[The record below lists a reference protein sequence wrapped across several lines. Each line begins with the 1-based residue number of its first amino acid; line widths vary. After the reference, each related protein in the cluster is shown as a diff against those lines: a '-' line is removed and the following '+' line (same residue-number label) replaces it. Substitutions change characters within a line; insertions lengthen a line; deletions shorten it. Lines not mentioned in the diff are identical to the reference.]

1 MNLYEHQGKELL
13 RRHGIPVQAGL
24 LAATPGE
31 AASATIEL
39 GCPVVLKAQVRS
51 GGRGKAG
58 GVRIIEHPDSAEQQ
72 AAEVLEL
79 TIGGERVERLLVEP
93 AAAIAREY
101 YLSASID
108 RSSGQSLLMF
118 AGEGGV
124 EIEELAASRPE
135 VIARVHVDP
144 LEGFQPHH
152 ARELLAGLDATAATQ
167 DLAAIVAQL
176 YRCFV
181 ESDATLCE
189 INPLAVADGVLLALD
204 AKVTIDDSALYRQ
217 PELAALA
224 SPPSDETLE
233 GFAAQQGV
241 TYVKLDGSV
250 GIFGNGAGLT
260 MATVDVV
267 TVAGG
272 SPASFCDLGGGG
284 SAAGVVAA
292 LEVAARDPQV
302 RSLLFNIFGGITRCD
317 EVARGILE
325 AIEQLELARPF
336 VVRLEGTNA
345 EEGRRILSEARRPEL
360 EVESTMLAAARRA
373 VELAT

>member
-58 GVRIIEHPDSAEQQ
+58 GVRLIERPDSAEEQ
-72 AAEVLEL
+72 AAEVLGL

-152 ARELLAGLDATAATQ
+152 ARQLLAGLDATAATH
-167 DLAAIVAQL
+167 DLAAIVARL

-224 SPPSDETLE
+224 SPASDETLE

-302 RSLLFNIFGGITRCD
+302 RSLFFNIFGGITRCD

-325 AIEQLELARPF
+325 AVDQLELARPF

-373 VELAT
+373 VELAI